1 MLSVIGS
8 FGRGFDSR
16 RLHHHQVFICAQL
29 SEDGFCGC
37 MKVRVIARSS
47 RVPRGT
53 MPLDALVIIVLRDE
67 DFSSPE

>member
-1 MLSVIGS
+1 
-8 FGRGFDSR
+8 
-16 RLHHHQVFICAQL
+16 
-29 SEDGFCGC
+29 